1 MGAEAH
7 IPLYRQLE
15 PMGLSW
21 SEELFKEDC
30 MEHQVTAF
38 EAGLAVFILLGQF
51 LTWVYFREGGISDWW
66 QYRKF
71 LRKIKEGKS
80 FKLDVAQP

>member
-1 MGAEAH
+1 MS
-7 IPLYRQLE
+7 
-15 PMGLSW
+15 LSW
-21 SEELFKEDC
+21 SEELLWEVY

-38 EAGLAVFILLGQF
+38 EAGLAAFILLGQF
-51 LTWVYFREGGISDWW
+51 LAWAYFREGGISDWW

-71 LRKIKEGKS
+71 LRMVKEGKS